1 MIESPNEREN
11 LETFRALLITE
22 RKVFLKN
29 ATDAYEST
37 SSPSSNSTEFQKVN
51 KKSVLTRHT
60 NTDDK
65 LGARS
70 DLVNQ

>member
-37 SSPSSNSTEFQKVN
+37 SSPSSNSTEFQKVI
-51 KKSVLTRHT
+51 KSVLTLRT

>member
-37 SSPSSNSTEFQKVN
+37 SSPSSNSTEFQKV
-51 KKSVLTRHT
+51 KKSVLTRRT

>member
-37 SSPSSNSTEFQKVN
+37 SSPSSNSTEFQKVI
-51 KKSVLTRHT
+51 KSVLTRHT

>member
-65 LGARS
+65 L
-70 DLVNQ
+70 